1 MTHDAP
7 HSEPGLVPGWRKQV
21 RFDAGAIAFAEKAMQ
36 GTRIGDFEVHRIA
49 EFEGPFIAPEVF
61 FPDFDPEVVRA
72 HPDMTGPRLLDPATG
87 KLVFSFHSFVVKTGR
102 HTILIDSCL
111 GNDKERP
118 SRPQFHRLRSGFIAD
133 LARAGVHPEQVD
145 YVLCT
150 HLHWDHVGWNTR
162 LENGRWVPTFPNA
175 RYVMARRE
183 FEHWQAVQLR
193 GEDSAHRLAFED
205 SVLPVVRT
213 GQAVLVDGDFALDDG
228 LWFEPAPGHT
238 PGNVVIHARSGAAR
252 GAFFGDVLHHQF
264 QLLRPEWS
272 TVACSD
278 PAASRQTRERLIEEH
293 AERGTRLL
301 PAHFPAPTVGRIVR
315 RAAGYR
321 YAFE

>member
-1 MTHDAP
+1 MQRTHI
-7 HSEPGLVPGWRKQV
+7 
-21 RFDAGAIAFAEKAMQ
+21 GA
-36 GTRIGDFEVHRIA
+36 FEVHRIT
-49 EFEGPFIAPEVF
+49 EFEGPFVAPEVF
-61 FPDFDPEVVRA
+61 FPDFDPAVLHA
-72 HPDMTGPRLLDPATG
+72 NPDMAGPRLLDPATG

-118 SRPQFHRLRSGFIAD
+118 SRPQFHRLRTSFLAD
-133 LARAGVHPEQVD
+133 LARVGVQPEGID

-162 LENGRWVPTFPNA
+162 LANGRWIPTFPNA

-183 FEHWQAVQLR
+183 FEHWQAVQRR
-193 GEDSAHRLAFED
+193 GEDSPHRLAFED
-205 SVLPVVRT
+205 SVLPVVAA
-213 GQAVLVDGDFALDDG
+213 GQALLVDDDYAFDDG

-238 PGNVVIHARSGAAR
+238 PGNVVIHARSGNERAA
-252 GAFFGDVLHHQF
+252 FLGDILHHQF
-264 QLLRPEWS
+264 QLMQPAWS
-272 TVACSD
+272 SAACSD
-278 PAASRQTRERLIEEH
+278 PALSRTTRLRLIEEH

-301 PAHFPAPTVGRIVR
+301 PGHFPAPTVGRIVR
-315 RAAGYR
+315 RAAGFR